1 MLSATVSKTT
11 ELWKD
16 VRDESR
22 SKDLHEAGMENRTVS
37 DKPDEKVATV
47 GVIIQKWRNVNAHR
61 SSSAW
66 SYIQGW
72 P

>member
-47 GVIIQKWRNVNAHR
+47 GVIIQKWRNVT
-61 SSSAW
+61 SSA
-66 SYIQGW
+66 SL
-72 P
+72 

>member
-1 MLSATVSKTT
+1 MSKTT

-37 DKPDEKVATV
+37 ERPIRRWQLLVRLF
-47 GVIIQKWRNVNAHR
+47 RN
-61 SSSAW
+61 
-66 SYIQGW
+66 GEM
-72 P
+72 